1 MEGPD
6 RDRDRVLDRRRDAEE
21 QTQGPDG
28 RARLEREK
36 PVDVGTGPEK
46 KVDRV
51 FRQGPLAA
59 QTKYRCMWYPL
70 YP

>member
-1 MEGPD
+1 MRMEGPD

-36 PVDVGTGPEK
+36 PAGRRHGS
-46 KVDRV
+46 
-51 FRQGPLAA
+51 
-59 QTKYRCMWYPL
+59 
-70 YP
+70 